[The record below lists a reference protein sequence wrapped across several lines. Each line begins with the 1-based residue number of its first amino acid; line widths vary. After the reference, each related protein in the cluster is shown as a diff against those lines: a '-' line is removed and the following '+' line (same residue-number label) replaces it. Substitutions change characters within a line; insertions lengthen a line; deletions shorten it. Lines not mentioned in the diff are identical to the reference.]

1 MPNCDL
7 HKQPTR
13 QASLRQLT
21 LQRAIRKD
29 RKRHRKKE
37 QQKYNRERKVEKPQY
52 DKERG
57 KEEKRETPRKKGRG
71 EKLNS

>member
-1 MPNCDL
+1 M
-7 HKQPTR
+7 
-13 QASLRQLT
+13 
-21 LQRAIRKD
+21 QRAIRKD

-37 QQKYNRERKVEKPQY
+37 QQKYNTERKREKPQY